1 MTQRGEEGCR
11 ATDGGNERGRER
23 DRTGGT
29 QEFSPSPTFHPG
41 LQRIVSDT
49 RARTHTNTRIHAR
62 TRTRSRA
69 SAFRLVAHG
78 RVHSRIRSKIEKR
91 SSHTNTL
98 AYAHH
103 TPRVSSWTAQH
114 AHAHTR
120 AHTRSSQNRTTRGQT
135 GWIHAHIY
143 KRTHV
148 YTYTRIHTH
157 TIRMTHA
164 HTERYIHRLVPS
176 VPSRLLLCSFPPL
189 PYPLNRRT
197 SVVSLPPCP
206 PSPFSIL
213 SSPSSRWRALPR

>member
-49 RARTHTNTRIHAR
+49 RARTHTNTRTHAHTFTR
-62 TRTRSRA
+62 ERVQACSTRT
-69 SAFRLVAHG
+69 
-78 RVHSRIRSKIEKR
+78 VHSRIRSKIEKR
-91 SSHTNTL
+91 SSHTSTL

-120 AHTRSSQNRTTRGQT
+120 AHTLESEPNHTWPDGMDTCTHLQT
-135 GWIHAHIY
+135 HARIHLY
-143 KRTHV
+143 TH
-148 YTYTRIHTH
+148 TYTHNTH
-157 TIRMTHA
+157 DTHTHA
-164 HTERYIHRLVPS
+164 HTERDTYTDSFHRFHRVSSFAL
-176 VPSRLLLCSFPPL
+176 SRL
-189 PYPLNRRT
+189 
-197 SVVSLPPCP
+197 
-206 PSPFSIL
+206 SPIL
-213 SSPSSRWRALPR
+213 